1 MQNLIVVTNVLGDLA
16 TNCYTVVNTA
26 TREAIIIDPAANAEF
41 LLEMIK
47 NQQYKLTK
55 IFLTHGHFDHIL
67 GIEGIKKAYPD
78 VPVVIGKNDEDIL
91 ATPAANLSMMFSGD
105 PVALKADETVNDNDV
120 VEILGTKVKCIEV
133 PGHTKGGMCFYFEEN
148 KMLFAGD
155 TLFAGSIGRSDFPTG
170 DGEALVRNIKEKLLV
185 LPEDTVVYP
194 GHNNRTTIG
203 REKVDNWCL

>member
-47 NQQYKLTK
+47 NQQYKLIK

-91 ATPAANLSMMFSGD
+91 ATPAANLSMMFSGN

-148 KMLFAGD
+148 KMLVAGD

>member
-47 NQQYKLTK
+47 NQQYKLIK
-55 IFLTHGHFDHIL
+55 IFLTHGHFDHVL

-91 ATPAANLSMMFSGD
+91 ATPAANLSMMFSGN

>member
-47 NQQYKLTK
+47 NQQYKLIK
-55 IFLTHGHFDHIL
+55 IFLTHGHFDHML

-91 ATPAANLSMMFSGD
+91 ATPAANLSMMFSGN

>member
-47 NQQYKLTK
+47 NQQYKLIK

-91 ATPAANLSMMFSGD
+91 ATPAANLSMMFSGN
-105 PVALKADETVNDNDV
+105 PVALKADQTVNVNDV

>member
-47 NQQYKLTK
+47 NQQYKLIK

-91 ATPAANLSMMFSGD
+91 ATPAAKLSMMFSGN

>member
-26 TREAIIIDPAANAEF
+26 TREAIIIDPAASAEF

-91 ATPAANLSMMFSGD
+91 ATRAANLSMMFSGD

-148 KMLFAGD
+148 KRLFAGD

-203 REKVDNWCL
+203 RERVDNWCL